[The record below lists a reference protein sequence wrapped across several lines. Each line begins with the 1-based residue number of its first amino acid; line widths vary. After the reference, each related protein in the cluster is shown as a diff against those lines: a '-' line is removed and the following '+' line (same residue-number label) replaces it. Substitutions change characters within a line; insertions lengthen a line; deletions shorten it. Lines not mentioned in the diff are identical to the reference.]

1 MEIHVSQQ
9 QGNVPVTVLKIK
21 GPVTD
26 NEELE
31 RLAGQAIEGGARYIA
46 LDLADVPYMAT
57 SGLRAIHAI
66 YDRLRLAASGA
77 GDDPTGRGIAAGTY
91 VSPHLK
97 LVKPTPHVLE
107 VLRAAG
113 YDMFLEIHKDVQQAI
128 ASF

>member
-1 MEIHVSQQ
+1 MEIDVLHQ
-9 QGNVPVTVLKIK
+9 QGKVPVTVFKIK

-31 RLAGQAIEGGARYIA
+31 RIASQAIDDGSRHIV
-46 LDLADVPYMAT
+46 LDLSEVPYMAT
-57 SGLRAIHAI
+57 SGLRAIHTI
-66 YDRLRLAASGA
+66 YDRLRQASPDSA
-77 GDDPTGRGIAAGTY
+77 EDPTGRGIAAGTY
-91 VSPHLK
+91 LSPHLK

-113 YDMFLEIHKDVQQAI
+113 YDMFLEIHKDLNQAI